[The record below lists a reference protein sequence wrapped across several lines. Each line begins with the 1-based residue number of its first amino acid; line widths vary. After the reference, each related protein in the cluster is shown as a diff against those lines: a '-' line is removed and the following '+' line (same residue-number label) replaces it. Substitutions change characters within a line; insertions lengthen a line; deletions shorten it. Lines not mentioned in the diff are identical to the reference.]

1 MPIFL
6 GHTAI
11 YEKRTYLLVLCRAVL
26 SIKVFSYN
34 FQWIIQCLSLQMTSQ
49 VWEIYFSKSVMLLK
63 ELTVRQGHLRKVCS
77 GQILR

>member
-6 GHTAI
+6 GHAAI
-11 YEKRTYLLVLCRAVL
+11 YEKRTYLLVLYRAVL
-26 SIKVFSYN
+26 SIEVFRYN
-34 FQWIIQCLSLQMTSQ
+34 FQWIFQCLSLQMTSQ